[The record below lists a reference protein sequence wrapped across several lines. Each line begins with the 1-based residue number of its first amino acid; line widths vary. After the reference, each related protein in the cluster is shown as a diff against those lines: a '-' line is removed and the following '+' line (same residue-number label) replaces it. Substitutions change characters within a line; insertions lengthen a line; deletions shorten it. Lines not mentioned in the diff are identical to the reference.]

1 MACKCERQN
10 HYRYKRQIYLNRMVS
25 SGLTDALYL
34 SIMYSLLAASAVT
47 WIFFLEATL
56 SRDPVTL

>member
-1 MACKCERQN
+1 VSGRAPTDINAKFIV
-10 HYRYKRQIYLNRMVS
+10 KRMVS
-25 SGLTDALYL
+25 TGLTDAVYL
-34 SIMYSLLAASAVT
+34 SIMYSLLAASAIT